1 MTLPLKSASGIQP
14 ELMARLQAVAR
25 AIDDVLIAEHG
36 PRSALKAP
44 PPWDASLSAGIERY
58 GAGPVFDLWA
68 LCCRIEALR
77 IAWTG
82 RPGPAVEVSA
92 APVPPVDEPD
102 EAPGMAVEAPVPA
115 DDGTENQQRLGGR

>member
-1 MTLPLKSASGIQP
+1 MSEIQP

-25 AIDDVLIAEHG
+25 AIDNVLIAERG
-36 PRSALKAP
+36 PRSVLKAP

-77 IAWTG
+77 IEWTG
-82 RPGPAVEVSA
+82 KPGAAVETVA

-102 EAPGMAVEAPVPA
+102 EAPGMPVAAPAPA